1 MGNRILVVDDEP
13 DLVELVRFN
22 LASAGFRVEIATS
35 GSAALASLRRSPPDL
50 MVLDLMLPDIDGT
63 ELCRRVRA
71 DRDLAQLPVIML
83 TAKAEEVDRIVGLE
97 LGADDYVTKPF
108 NTRELAL
115 RVKAVL
121 RRRTQDAEG
130 ELPLEHQQL
139 RLEPETHRCFLD
151 GSDVPLTAK
160 EFSLLQ
166 ALMSRPGRVMTRE
179 RLLDDVWGRD
189 VTVTTRTV
197 DTHLKRLREKLGEAG
212 GLIETVRGVGYRFAS

>member
-13 DLVELVRFN
+13 DLVELIRFN
-22 LASAGFRVEIATS
+22 LASAGFRVEVATS

-71 DRDLAQLPVIML
+71 DRDLAQLPIIML

-121 RRRTQDAEG
+121 RRRSQEG
-130 ELPLEHQQL
+130 ESDLPLEHEAL
-139 RLEPETHRCFLD
+139 RLEPETHRCFLGGD
-151 GSDVPLTAK
+151 DVPLTAK

-179 RLLDDVWGRD
+179 RLLDEVWGRD

-197 DTHLKRLREKLGEAG
+197 DTHLKRLREKLGDAG

>member
-13 DLVELVRFN
+13 DLVELIRFN
-22 LASAGFRVEIATS
+22 LVSAGFRVEVATS

-71 DRDLAQLPVIML
+71 DRDLTQLPIIML

-108 NTRELAL
+108 STRELAL

-121 RRRTQDAEG
+121 RRRSPEG
-130 ELPLEHQQL
+130 ESEVPLEHAQL
-139 RLEPETHRCFLD
+139 RLEPETHRCYLE

-179 RLLDDVWGRD
+179 RLLDEVWGRD

-197 DTHLKRLREKLGEAG
+197 DTHLKRLREKLGGAG
-212 GLIETVRGVGYRFAS
+212 ELIETVRGVGYRFAS